1 MSANASIEKPGLIR
15 QLLDGDER
23 AGSGVECVVRVAQ
36 RVGQQHEAITVGF
49 AAKHLEIVVHHVV
62 HPRPLVPGETAAQP
76 NASRGGWKVIGRPDD
91 LVPARPKLDRIEPA
105 VLAGQRPALKPQR
118 LLQLLGVMR
127 SQPVQLPVL

>member
-1 MSANASIEKPGLIR
+1 M
-15 QLLDGDER
+15 
-23 AGSGVECVVRVAQ
+23 
-36 RVGQQHEAITVGF
+36 
-49 AAKHLEIVVHHVV
+49 
-62 HPRPLVPGETAAQP
+62 
-76 NASRGGWKVIGRPDD
+76 IGRPDD